1 MKQIEVVGL
10 GSCTVDFFALVPK
23 LIGAEEKI
31 NADKLEIHAGGV
43 TANNLTQVARLGAP
57 TGWFGLIGGDDNGRI
72 ILDAF
77 KDDDMDA
84 SAIEVVAG
92 ERSSFTWIPVDRK
105 GERCIYMF
113 PNVTAQVTPAQ
124 IRDRFA
130 PYIRQAKHLH
140 TEASQLP
147 MAPVLEAIRIA
158 KDCRSSGGVRS
169 GRSARRLPWF
179 GNRHRSR
186 SGGRLENDRHPEAL
200 QNRCARDFRRKRSRK
215 NGGEIIEPRSENRGD
230 HHGKRRLLACHAK
243 RSACTSLLSRVKVV
257 DTTGAGDAFMGGL
270 SYALLQ
276 GWPLDRVG
284 LFANACAALCC
295 TKVGARAM
303 AKRPEVEALMASKKE
318 SSAVR

>member
-23 LIGAEEKI
+23 LIGADEKI

-77 KDDDMDA
+77 QADGMDS

-158 KDCRSSGGVRS
+158 
-169 GRSARRLPWF
+169 RSAGVQVVFDLDVPPEDF
-179 GNRHRSR
+179 LG
-186 SGGRLENDRHPEAL
+186 SGIGTEADLVDALKMTDILKPCKAAARTLSGETDPEKMA
-200 QNRCARDFRRKRSRK
+200 
-215 NGGEIIEPRSENRGD
+215 
-230 HHGKRRLLACHAK
+230 AK
-243 RSACTSLLSRVKVV
+243 LLSLGPKTVAITMGSEGCLIATQKQRVREPAFSVKVV

-303 AKRPEVEALMASKKE
+303 AGRPEVEALMASKTE

>member
-77 KDDDMDA
+77 KDDEMDA
-84 SAIEVVAG
+84 SAIEVVSG
-92 ERSSFTWIPVDRK
+92 ERSSFTWIPVDRQ

-158 KDCRSSGGVRS
+158 KDAGVQVVFDLDVPPEDFLGSGIGTE
-169 GRSARRLPWF
+169 ADLA
-179 GNRHRSR
+179 
-186 SGGRLENDRHPEAL
+186 EAL
-200 QNRCARDFRRKRSRK
+200 KMTDILKPCKTAARAIS
-215 NGGEIIEPRSENRGD
+215 GESDPEKMAAKLLNLGPKTVAITMGSDGC
-230 HHGKRRLLACHAK
+230 LLATKNERVHEPAF
-243 RSACTSLLSRVKVV
+243 RVKVV